1 MPEYIKNIKK
11 TYKDYVKIIE
21 YDRHWIP
28 TIKTEKNKKPI
39 LKIKNQDHD
48 DLRNVIRAKT
58 AIHDIVAC
66 NTFEYFVTLTISP
79 KAKINRYN
87 YDETSKTISKWLNNH
102 LKKYLL
108 VPEKHQD
115 GAYHFHLLA
124 DIPKAKIKKH
134 KGKVYNIKSYKLGY
148 STAIKITKGSEAR
161 IANYVQKYI
170 TKDLIKSVGK
180 GRRRYW
186 ASKNLA
192 RPQVEYNVKKPNNAT
207 LVYKTEHIKIYTYQK
222 TKERLLKP
230 LDCTSDIIS
239 DLHKTLK

>member
-28 TIKTEKNKKPI
+28 TVKTTNKKPI
-39 LKIKNQDHD
+39 LKIKNQDQD

-79 KAKINRYN
+79 QAKIDRYN
-87 YDETSKTISKWLNNH
+87 YDESAKTISKWLNNH
-102 LKKYLL
+102 LKKYIL
-108 VPEKHQD
+108 VPERHKD

-124 DIPKAKIKKH
+124 DIPTSKLKKH
-134 KGKVYNIKSYKLGY
+134 KGKIYNIKSYKLGY
-148 STAIKITKGSEAR
+148 STAIKISKGSEAR

-192 RPQVEYNVKKPNNAT
+192 RPQVEYNVKKPDNST
-207 LVYKTEHIKIYTYQK
+207 LVYKTEHIKIYTAPK
-222 TKERLLKP
+222 
-230 LDCTSDIIS
+230 
-239 DLHKTLK
+239 DLHNILK